1 MLKVFRLFVT
11 GSIVLG
17 VVGFA
22 CVAYVLYHFGRDL
35 PAYDHLKT
43 YEPPIT
49 TRVYAS
55 DGRLMA
61 EYAIEKRIYLP
72 IEAIPDR
79 VRNAFI
85 SAEDQHFYA
94 HPGIDM
100 QGLARAIITNLRNIN
115 TGRRPEGAS
124 TITQQ
129 VAKNFLLTNEVSI
142 ERKIKEALLAFRIEQ
157 AFSKDHILEL
167 YLNEIYLGFRSY
179 GVGAAALNYFNK
191 SVDELTVAEAAFL
204 AALPKAPNNY
214 SPLKHPD
221 AAYARRDWVVGR
233 MLEDGHIT
241 PAEAAQARSE
251 AIRLRERDETQ
262 AVFGA
267 GFFSEEI
274 RRTLADRYG
283 EDALYKGGLSVRS
296 TLDPELQKIAGK
308 VLRDGLV
315 AYDRRHGWRGAV
327 ATVPV
332 TQGLE
337 TWRPALANVPRPAGS
352 PETWS
357 LAVALAVDPKSVTL
371 GFADGHEGSMA
382 FDTMKWARPWRED
395 QHVGA
400 EPRAA
405 SDVLSVGDVV
415 LVEAVDENG
424 APLPHPDPA
433 PQTSSGSGTDAGS
446 VVADGGEPAPRPTHF
461 ALRQL
466 PDIEGALV
474 AMDPHTGRVLAMM
487 GGFSAERSEFNR
499 ATQALRQPGSSFK
512 PFVYLAALE
521 NGYTPA
527 SIILDA
533 PFVYDQGPGLPKWK
547 PKNYSNRFYGPS
559 TLRIGIEKSRNL
571 MTVRLAQAVGMD
583 KVADVAERFG
593 VVDEMPQYLAA
604 ALGSI
609 ETTVLR
615 LTTAYAEMVNGGKR
629 VDATLIDRIQDRHGR
644 TIYRHDH
651 RPCDACLQVQW
662 SGQPVPALPD
672 DRPQV
677 IDPMSAYQMV
687 SILQGVVQRG
697 TGARVGAALHRPLAG
712 KTGTSNDSMDT
723 WFVGF
728 SPDLAVGVFVGF
740 DEPRTLGSHEAGSS
754 TAGPIFRD
762 FMKAA
767 LADVPARPF
776 RVPPG
781 IQFVT
786 INRLTGQ
793 RASAGGD
800 GDVIAEAFKP
810 GEGPVSN
817 PVVLDGSSYGVDYG
831 FPSTAGVG
839 VVPMGGGVY
848 GYGTSGYETTPGAYG
863 AGGYGSGG
871 YGAGGRPAGSATG
884 SSPMGTGQMGTAPPA
899 PPSGGGAAP
908 QAGGLY

>member
-1 MLKVFRLFVT
+1 MLKVFRLFVA
-11 GSIVLG
+11 SSLVLG

-22 CVAYVLYHFGRDL
+22 CAAYVLYHFGRDL

-72 IEAIPDR
+72 IEAIPER
-79 VRNAFI
+79 VRNAFL
-85 SAEDQHFYA
+85 SAEDKSFYS
-94 HPGIDM
+94 HPGIDL
-100 QGLARAIITNLRNIN
+100 QGLARAIIKNLRNLN
-115 TGRRPEGAS
+115 TGQRPEGAS

-157 AFSKDHILEL
+157 AFTKDHILEL
-167 YLNEIYLGFRSY
+167 YLNEIYLGFQSY

-191 SVDELTVAEAAFL
+191 SVDELTVAEAAYL

-214 SPLKHPD
+214 HPVRNPD
-221 AAYARRDWVVGR
+221 AAYGRRDWVIGR
-233 MLEDGHIT
+233 MLNDGHIT
-241 PAEAAQARSE
+241 AAEAAQARSE
-251 AIRLRERDETQ
+251 AIILRERDETQ
-262 AVFGA
+262 AVYGA
-267 GFFSEEI
+267 GFFAEEI
-274 RRTLADRYG
+274 RRTLASRYG
-283 EDALYKGGLSVRS
+283 EDALYKGGLAVRS
-296 TLDPELQKIAGK
+296 TLDPDLQKIAGK
-308 VLRDGLV
+308 VLRDGLI
-315 AYDRRHGWRGAV
+315 AYDRRHGWRGPLTTIPV
-327 ATVPV
+327 DATAN
-332 TQGLE
+332 
-337 TWRPALANVPRPAGS
+337 TWRQALAAVPRPAGT

-357 LAVALAVDPKSVTL
+357 LAVALGVEAGAARL
-371 GFADGHEGSMA
+371 GFADGQTGTMA
-382 FDTMKWARPWRED
+382 FDTMTWARPWLED
-395 QHVGA
+395 QRVGGA
-400 EPRAA
+400 PRSAR
-405 SDVLSVGDVV
+405 DVLSAGDVV
-415 LVEAVDENG
+415 LVEAVDANG
-424 APLPHPDPA
+424 DPVPPAAETTTGESEAAAP
-433 PQTSSGSGTDAGS
+433 TT
-446 VVADGGEPAPRPTHF
+446 F

-474 AMDPHTGRVLAMM
+474 ALDPHTGRVLAMM

-533 PFVYDQGPGLPKWK
+533 PFVYDQGPGMPKWK

-559 TLRIGIEKSRNL
+559 TLRMGVEKSRNL

-593 VVDEMPQYLAA
+593 VVEDMPELLAA
-604 ALGSI
+604 SLGSI
-609 ETTVLR
+609 ETTVVD
-615 LTTAYAEMVNGGKR
+615 LTAAYAQIVNGGKQ
-629 VDATLIDRIQDRHGR
+629 VEATLIDRIQDRHGR
-644 TIYRHDH
+644 TVYRHDA
-651 RPCDACLQVQW
+651 RPCTPCLQMQW
-662 SGQPVPALPD
+662 ASQPVPVVPD

-677 IDPMSAYQMV
+677 TDPLTAYQMV

-697 TGARVGAALHRPLAG
+697 TGGRIGAAVRRPLAG
-712 KTGTSNDSMDT
+712 KTGTSNDAFDT

-740 DEPRTLGSHEAGSS
+740 DEPRTLGGREAGS
-754 TAGPIFRD
+754 TAAGPIFRD
-762 FMKAA
+762 FMLAA
-767 LADVPARPF
+767 LENTPARPF

-786 INRLTGQ
+786 INRHSGE
-793 RASAGGD
+793 RASGGE
-800 GDVIAEAFKP
+800 DVIAEAFKP
-810 GEGPVSN
+810 GEGPVHN
-817 PVVLDGSSYGVDYG
+817 PVVLDGSAYGATAYGADYG

-839 VVPMGGGVY
+839 VVPMPGGVSGGVY
-848 GYGTSGYETTPGAYG
+848 GYGSGAAPGVGGASGMTPGATPGSLHGGQIG
-863 AGGYGSGG
+863 A
-871 YGAGGRPAGSATG
+871 
-884 SSPMGTGQMGTAPPA
+884 APPP
-899 PPSGGGAAP
+899 PPSSDAAP